1 MIEVELK
8 SKELKE
14 YVYLELEKSKRD
26 PLYDEDI
33 DRIEDLTLNALDFLD
48 EPTDIT
54 LFDLVFFNNLK
65 SCTIIDKKISA
76 QELNALNSVKSLET
90 LQLVRCEIPNE
101 VYLTSNINYVIIEKS
116 TSVNMETFSRL
127 KSLEKFRAINCVNF
141 NLSGISKCE
150 NVTNVYLQ
158 NLNLNEIKELK
169 EMKKLRKI
177 NLNGTKVKHMCKF
190 SKNIEVIHEDE
201 NFILDEED

>member
-14 YVYLELEKSKRD
+14 YVYLELEKNRKD
-26 PLYDEDI
+26 PLYDEDL

-65 SCTIIDKKISA
+65 SCTIINKTISI
-76 QELNALNSVKSLET
+76 QELNVLSSVKSLEI
-90 LQLVRCEIPNE
+90 LQLVRCELPKDA
-101 VYLTSNINYVIIEKS
+101 YLTSNINYLIIEKC

-127 KSLEKFRAINCVNF
+127 KSLETIRAINCINF
-141 NLSGISKCE
+141 NLSGLSKCE
-150 NVTNVYLQ
+150 KVTKVYLQ
-158 NLNLNEIKELK
+158 NLNLNEQKE
-169 EMKKLRKI
+169 
-177 NLNGTKVKHMCKF
+177 
-190 SKNIEVIHEDE
+190 
-201 NFILDEED
+201 